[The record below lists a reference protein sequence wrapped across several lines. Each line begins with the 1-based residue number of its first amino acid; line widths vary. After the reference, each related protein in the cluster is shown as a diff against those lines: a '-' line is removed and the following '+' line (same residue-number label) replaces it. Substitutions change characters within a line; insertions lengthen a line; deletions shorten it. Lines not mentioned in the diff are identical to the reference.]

1 MCSSSL
7 LFKGQQ
13 ISSDL
18 LDYDTIKGRRVTY
31 DFKIIV

>member
-7 LFKGQQ
+7 LFQGQRT
-13 ISSDL
+13 SFDL
-18 LDYDTIKGRRVTY
+18 LDYDTIKGRKVTY